1 MKNRKS
7 WFRMWKILS
16 FAFSMFLQVYW
27 YRIRKKSAV
36 EWDVLWEKLGRQF
49 RQTLFELEGVLIKVG
64 QFISIRK
71 DLLPSSFVD
80 QIQDLVDQ
88 VPPSPWEE
96 IKYVLE
102 NEWGNSIENV
112 LLSIETKAVASAS
125 IGEVYRGRLKD
136 GTNVAIKVQRPSIP
150 SLMRTDFRSLAIIIW
165 FAHHFAPVPKG
176 FINFKMLFKELK
188 YVIEKELDFKKELET
203 IHHFRDRFES
213 YQQLTIPNIYPDI
226 STSQVLVMEWID
238 GVRITDID
246 FLETSQINR
255 EELAQRLIRI
265 FLPQWLEA
273 GIFHADPHAR
283 NVLVKSDG
291 TIVLLDFGMV
301 GEISRKDA
309 NNFQHLIQ
317 AILLKNFAQAAEALK
332 DLGFLLPGA
341 NLKII
346 ENLLKEILTLDLNQ
360 VKEMDLFAVKKEM
373 NDMLKLLPIQ
383 VPTRFIFLGRSFITI
398 EGMLLTINPNNEIL
412 DIIKPAFAD
421 WLKQGNSN
429 NWKFILQWMNALPIF
444 KIFHSVQD
452 LIETPQRLLAQKETL
467 QQREFYFSIYEN
479 QKKHTL
485 LLSVLGFIGIF
496 SGMYLQYHVL
506 SKVSGGLIVISSIV
520 YIVSSWR
527 QRKWLKFMDRNIK
540 RG

>member
-1 MKNRKS
+1 M
-7 WFRMWKILS
+7 
-16 FAFSMFLQVYW
+16 
-27 YRIRKKSAV
+27 
-36 EWDVLWEKLGRQF
+36 
-49 RQTLFELEGVLIKVG
+49 LIKVG
-64 QFISIRK
+64 QFLSIRK
-71 DLLPSSFVD
+71 DLIPSSFID

-96 IKYVLE
+96 IKSVLE
-102 NEWGNSIENV
+102 KEWGNSIENV
-112 LLSIETKAVASAS
+112 LLTIETKAVASAS
-125 IGEVYRGRLKD
+125 IGEVYRGILKD
-136 GTNVAIKVQRPSIP
+136 GTQVAIKVQRPSIP
-150 SLMRTDFRSLAIIIW
+150 SIMRIDFRSLAIIIW

-188 YVIEKELDFKKELET
+188 YVIERELDFKKELESM
-203 IHHFRDRFES
+203 HHFRNRFES
-213 YQQLTIPNIYPDI
+213 YQYLTIPKVYPDI
-226 STSQVLVMEWID
+226 STQQVLVMEWID
-238 GVRITDID
+238 GVRITDVD
-246 FLETSQINR
+246 FLDTAQINR

-273 GIFHADPHAR
+273 GVFHADPHAG

-309 NNFQHLIQ
+309 THFQNLIQ
-317 AILLKNFAQAAEALK
+317 AILLKNFAQAAEALR

-346 ENLLKEILTLDLNQ
+346 ENLLKDILTLDLNQ
-360 VKEMDLFAVKKEM
+360 VKEMDLFALKKEM
-373 NDMLKLLPIQ
+373 NDIVKELPIQ

-412 DIIKPAFAD
+412 DIIKPAFSD
-421 WLKQGNSN
+421 WLKQGSAN
-429 NWKFILQWMNALPIF
+429 NWKSVLQWINALPIF

-452 LIETPQRLLAQKETL
+452 LIESPQRLLAQKETL

-479 QKKHTL
+479 QKKYTFIL
-485 LLSVLGFIGIF
+485 GVLGFVGTF
-496 SGMYLQYHVL
+496 SGMYLQYPVL
-506 SKVSGGLIVISSIV
+506 SKVSGGLIVISTFV
-520 YIVSSWR
+520 YFISSWR